1 MATLTV
7 AKAQELIEP
16 VYEDR
21 RDKLGYQEIDHIRRV
36 AEAVSE
42 TARPVALLHDVVED
56 GLYTFRQLYPL
67 MNDYQFEALLHITR
81 DGTLTYQNYIRMLKN
96 LEGVAGDIC
105 REIKTADLKDNMT
118 RKCPANMEGMRQ
130 PGGRYW
136 RAYTILTGHE
146 PDFIQVDLM
155 VD

>member
-1 MATLTV
+1 MLTV
-7 AKAQELIEP
+7 VKAQELIEP

-21 RDKLGYQEIDHIRRV
+21 RDKLGYPEVEHVRRV
-36 AEAVSE
+36 AANVSE
-42 TARPVALLHDVVED
+42 LARPIALLHDAVED
-56 GLYTFRQLYPL
+56 DLYTFRQLYPL
-67 MNDYQFEALLHITR
+67 MAQYQFEALLHITR
-81 DGTLTYQNYIRMLKN
+81 DGTLTYMNYIRMLKN
-96 LEGVAGDIC
+96 LEGVTGDIC

-136 RAYTILTGHE
+136 RAWTILTDNE
-146 PDFIQVDLM
+146 PDFIEVDLM